1 MQVLIADDDAVS
13 RRMLARTL
21 ESWHYEVISACD
33 GNEAWRLLQR
43 DDAPQLAILDWMMPG
58 MTGPAV
64 CGALRRRQRDVY
76 TYVLLLT
83 ARTEKQALIE
93 GMESGADDYITKP
106 FDAQELKVRLRAGL
120 RILELQAQLVAARE
134 ALREQATRD
143 PLTCLWNRYS
153 ILDILNREV
162 NRANRDGTGLGVIMA
177 DLDHFKRVNDTY
189 GHLAGDAVLRETAR
203 RMQAA
208 VRSYDAV
215 GRYGGEEFLIVLPGS
230 GDSSAM
236 QLAERLRETI
246 CAEPISI
253 PEGSLRTTMSLGV
266 TAWQRGVYPTPEM
279 LLRAADMGLYRAK
292 KHGRNQVEWVSLQR
306 AGRTMHA
313 R

>member
-1 MQVLIADDDAVS
+1 MQVLIADDDGVS

-21 ESWHYEVISACD
+21 ESWHYEVVPACD
-33 GNEAWRLLQR
+33 GNEAWRLLER
-43 DDAPQLAILDWMMPG
+43 EGAPQLAILDWMMPG

-64 CGALRRRQRDVY
+64 CRELRRHSREPY

-83 ARTEKQALIE
+83 ARTEKQDLIE
-93 GMESGADDYITKP
+93 GMEAGADDYITKP
-106 FDAQELKVRLRAGL
+106 FDAQELKVRLRAGR
-120 RILELQAQLVAARE
+120 RILELQSQLLAARE

-162 NRANRDGTGLGVIMA
+162 SRANREGTGVGVIMA

-189 GHLAGDAVLRETAR
+189 GHLAGDAVLREAAR
-203 RMQAA
+203 RMQAS

-230 GDSSAM
+230 GDSSAT
-236 QLAERLRETI
+236 QFAERLREKI
-246 CAEPISI
+246 CAEPVTVA
-253 PEGSLRTTMSLGV
+253 EGSLLATLSVGV
-266 TAWQRGVYPTPEM
+266 TAWQRGVYPTPEI
-279 LLRAADMGLYRAK
+279 LLRAADEALYRAK
-292 KHGRNQVEWVSLQR
+292 ACGRNRVEWAGLTR
-306 AGRTMHA
+306 TAAAGR
-313 R
+313 